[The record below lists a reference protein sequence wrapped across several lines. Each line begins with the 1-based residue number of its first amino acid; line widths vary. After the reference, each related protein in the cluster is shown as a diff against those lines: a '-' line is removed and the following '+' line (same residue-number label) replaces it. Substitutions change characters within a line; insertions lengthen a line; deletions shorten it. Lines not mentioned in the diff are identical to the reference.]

1 MINVALIGMG
11 YWGSNLARNLQAS
24 SLFDLKYIVDPQINA
39 EDFVL
44 DVPLF
49 KASDELPLDLIDAV
63 VIATPIKTHF
73 DIAKFFIQKGIHV
86 CVAKPLTKN
95 SKELDFLIKLSKEK
109 GVILFCDYT
118 FIYHPVTKVIKN
130 AIDTKTL
137 GNIVSFESIRSNLG
151 KFDVGSSVIEDLF
164 VHDASIVSLLFLT
177 EDSVKSVKASA
188 ASYFGDLM
196 ESSAVSVLIETLKG
210 KLITINV
217 SWASPRKTRYLAITG
232 TKQMLVWDD
241 TVNDNKLTFFDR
253 AATIDESQSR
263 VGYKLGDSTSPYIDS
278 PEALLVM
285 LDDFSSCI
293 NAGVNQYTQIYKQVA
308 ELVDEVALQIK
319 GDLN

>member
-95 SKELDFLIKLSKEK
+95 SKELDFLISFTKE
-109 GVILFCDYT
+109 
-118 FIYHPVTKVIKN
+118 
-130 AIDTKTL
+130 
-137 GNIVSFESIRSNLG
+137 
-151 KFDVGSSVIEDLF
+151 
-164 VHDASIVSLLFLT
+164 
-177 EDSVKSVKASA
+177 
-188 ASYFGDLM
+188 
-196 ESSAVSVLIETLKG
+196 
-210 KLITINV
+210 
-217 SWASPRKTRYLAITG
+217 
-232 TKQMLVWDD
+232 
-241 TVNDNKLTFFDR
+241 
-253 AATIDESQSR
+253 
-263 VGYKLGDSTSPYIDS
+263 
-278 PEALLVM
+278 
-285 LDDFSSCI
+285 
-293 NAGVNQYTQIYKQVA
+293 
-308 ELVDEVALQIK
+308 
-319 GDLN
+319 